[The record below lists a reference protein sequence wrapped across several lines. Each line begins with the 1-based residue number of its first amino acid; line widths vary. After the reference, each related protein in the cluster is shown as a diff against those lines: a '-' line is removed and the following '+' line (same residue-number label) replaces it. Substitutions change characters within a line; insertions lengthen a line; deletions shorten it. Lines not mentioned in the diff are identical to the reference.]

1 MTEERLQEILNG
13 FADNF
18 ADDEHTAGFAMGI
31 PNEEESFKGIPMA
44 LCGNPAQLGVMLAT
58 AVLQIANIDAPE
70 EEVRAFRIAF
80 HNTLVRHGYFEESEY
95 GELIDGEDE
104 LMEEYIEEDDYA
116 DDDGSNDD

>member
-18 ADDEHTAGFAMGI
+18 ADEHTAGFAMGV
-31 PNEEESFKGIPMA
+31 PNEEESFGGIPMA

-95 GELIDGEDE
+95 GELMDGEDE
-104 LMEEYIEEDDYA
+104 LMEEYVEE
-116 DDDGSNDD
+116 DDDGSNED